1 MKAHFKTPLR
11 NRLARFI
18 LRPVF
23 RGIFH
28 LLSRVTI
35 TGLINI
41 PATGPYLI
49 AINHLSIFEPPFL
62 LSFWPA
68 APEAV
73 AAVEIW
79 ERKGQSTLVQLYGAL
94 QVHRGEYDRKIID
107 QVMSALEAGRPV
119 AIFPEGGRTHKPGL
133 RQALPGAAFI
143 LDKARVPVVPVGIV
157 GTTDDF
163 LRRALHAQRPALE
176 MHIGQPLCMPPLSG
190 KGEDRRLERQK
201 HVDMVMEHIARLL
214 PVEYRGIYADR
225 VASETIPQ

>member
-1 MKAHFKTPLR
+1 MKAPFKTPLQ
-11 NRLARFI
+11 NRLARLI

-28 LLSRVTI
+28 ILSRVTI
-35 TGLINI
+35 TGLENI
-41 PATGPYLI
+41 PPTGPYLI
-49 AINHLSIFEPPFL
+49 ACNHLSLFEPPFL
-62 LSFWPA
+62 LSFWPV
-68 APEAV
+68 APEGV

-79 ERKGQSTLVQLYGAL
+79 GRIGQSTLVQLYGAL

-107 QVMSALEAGRPV
+107 QVMSALDAGRPV

-157 GTTDDF
+157 GSTDDF
-163 LRRALHAQRPALE
+163 LYRALHAQRPALE
-176 MHIGQPLCMPPLSG
+176 MHIGQPLQMPPLSG
-190 KGEDRRLERQK
+190 KGEDRRIERQK
-201 HVDMVMEHIARLL
+201 HVDLVMEHIARLL